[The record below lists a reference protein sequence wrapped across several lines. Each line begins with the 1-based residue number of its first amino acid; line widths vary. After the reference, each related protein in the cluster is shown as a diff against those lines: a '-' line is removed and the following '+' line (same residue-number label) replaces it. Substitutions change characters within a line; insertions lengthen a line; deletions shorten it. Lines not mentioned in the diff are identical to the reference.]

1 VHNVNIYLHLVGV
14 SMIRSKTQRRT
25 LILLA
30 GLAAVFSLFLLVM
43 FRSGPLAPVEVTV
56 IPVSSQ
62 GIRQALFGV
71 GTVEARYSYQVGP
84 TSAGRIKQLYV
95 QVGDRVKAGQLL
107 GEMDQV
113 DLDDRLQAQLA
124 SIKRAEANL
133 QDAEARQRYAHAQ
146 AKRYGELL
154 PLKAT
159 SEEIVSAKRQEL
171 QTADAALAAA
181 REERS
186 RLKSEYAGL
195 RSQQGNLRLTAPVA
209 GLVTQRAAEPGTTVV
224 AGQTVVE
231 LIEPATVW
239 VNTRFDQVAA
249 NGLKAGLTA
258 RIELRSRKGTLL
270 EGRIARIEPR
280 ADSITEEVLAKVVF
294 DTVPAS
300 LPPLGEL
307 AEVTVDLPPVAA
319 APVLPNAALHRL
331 DNRTGVWRVRQN
343 GVDFVPVTVGASD
356 LEGRVQILAGIKAG
370 ERVVLYSARALT
382 SKSRIKQVEKLG
394 VNKR

>member
-1 VHNVNIYLHLVGV
+1 
-14 SMIRSKTQRRT
+14 MITSKTQRRT

-30 GLAAVFSLFLLVM
+30 GLAAVFSLFLFVL
-43 FRSGPLAPVEVTV
+43 FRSGPLASVEVTV

-62 GIRQALFGV
+62 AIRPALFGV

-84 TSAGRIKQLYV
+84 TAAGRIKKLYV
-95 QVGDRVKAGQLL
+95 QVGDRVKPGQLL
-107 GEMDQV
+107 GEMDPV
-113 DLDDRLQAQLA
+113 DLGDRLKAQQAA
-124 SIKRAEANL
+124 VKRAEASV
-133 QDAEARQRYAHAQ
+133 QDAEARQHYARTQ

-159 SEEIVSAKRQEL
+159 SEEVVSAKRQEL

-186 RLKSEYAGL
+186 RLQSEYAGL

-224 AGQTVVE
+224 AGQAVLE
-231 LIEPATVW
+231 LIDPATIW

-249 NGLKAGLTA
+249 NGLKDGLPA
-258 RIELRSRKGTLL
+258 RIELRSRKGNLL
-270 EGRIARIEPR
+270 SGRISRVEPK

-294 DTVPAS
+294 DVMPNS

-307 AEVTVDLPPVAA
+307 AEVTVQLPSTAA
-319 APVLPNAALHRL
+319 APTLPNAALHRL
-331 DNRTGVWRVRQN
+331 DNRIGVWRVRQAA
-343 GVDFVPVTVGASD
+343 VEFVSVTIGASD
-356 LEGRVQILAGIKAG
+356 LDGQVQVLSGLQAG
-370 ERVVLYSARALT
+370 ERVVLYSARALGP
-382 SKSRIKQVEKLG
+382 KSRIKQVEKLT
-394 VNKR
+394 VRAR

>member
-1 VHNVNIYLHLVGV
+1 
-14 SMIRSKTQRRT
+14 MIRSKTQRRT
-25 LILLA
+25 LMLLV
-30 GLAAVFSLFLLVM
+30 GLAVVFFLFLLVM

-62 GIRQALFGV
+62 GIRPALFGV

-113 DLDDRLQAQLA
+113 DLGDRLQAQLA
-124 SIKRAEANL
+124 SIKRADANL

-159 SEEIVSAKRQEL
+159 SEEIVSAKQQEL
-171 QTADAALAAA
+171 QTADAVLAAA

-186 RLKSEYAGL
+186 RLQSEYAGL

-209 GLVTQRAAEPGTTVV
+209 GLVTQRTAEPGTTVV
-224 AGQTVVE
+224 AGQTVIE

-239 VNTRFDQVAA
+239 VNTRFDQVAS
-249 NGLKAGLTA
+249 NGLKAGLPA
-258 RIELRSRKGTLL
+258 RIELRSRKGALL
-270 EGRIARIEPR
+270 TGRITRLEPK
-280 ADSITEEVLAKVVF
+280 ADSITEEVLAKVLF
-294 DTVPAS
+294 DAVPAS

-331 DNRTGVWRVRQN
+331 DNRIGVWRVRQN
-343 GVDFVPVTVGASD
+343 GVTFVPVTVGASD
-356 LEGRVQILAGIKAG
+356 LEGRVQILDGIKAG
-370 ERVVLYSARALT
+370 DQVVLYSARALT
-382 SKSRIKQVEKLG
+382 SKSRIKQVEKLT